1 MVNKNYVKKTYKP
14 KISRFAVLMVAI
26 VACSFTSGFCFV
38 RNDWLTLAI
47 NVMCVVQFIC
57 MFFLDLN
64 SCEVVWRSWN
74 YGVPDV
80 SEGMKVTESWF

>member
-1 MVNKNYVKKTYKP
+1 MSENYVKKTYKI
-14 KISRFAVLMVAI
+14 KIGRFAALIVGI
-26 VACSFTSGFCFV
+26 VACSFMGGFFFV
-38 RNDWLTLAI
+38 REDWLAFAVSVL
-47 NVMCVVQFIC
+47 CVVQFVFL
-57 MFFLDLN
+57 FFIDLN